1 MSDARMLLVLTTLPD
16 EATAT
21 RIARDLVE
29 RGLAAC
35 VSIGAPVRSIFRW
48 QGVVEDA
55 QEVPLTIKT
64 GAAAYDALAAALR
77 AAHPYELPEI
87 IAVPVERELDD
98 YLTWVDECTRPAAP
112 SA

>member
-1 MSDARMLLVLTTLPD
+1 MLLVLTTLPD

-21 RIARDLVE
+21 RIARDLVA
-29 RGLAAC
+29 RGLAGC
-35 VSIGAPVRSIFRW
+35 VSIGAPVRSIYRW
-48 QGVVEDA
+48 QGELQDA
-55 QEVPLTIKT
+55 REVPLTIKT
-64 GAAAYDALAAALR
+64 SAAAYDALSAALR

-87 IAVPVERELDD
+87 IALPVERGLDE

>member
-1 MSDARMLLVLTTLPD
+1 MTDVLLVLTTLPD
-16 EATAT
+16 AATAQ
-21 RIARDLVE
+21 RIARSLVE
-29 RGLAAC
+29 AGQAAC
-35 VSIGAPVRSIFRW
+35 VSIGAPVRSIYRW

-87 IAVPVERELDD
+87 IAVPVERGLDE
-98 YLTWVDECTRPAAP
+98 YLTWVGEHTRPDAP